1 MTTGG
6 TYIAS
11 SLVES
16 DGRTL
21 EPSRARLMRDLVA
34 AEWLKI
40 RSLRSTYCLLAV
52 LPLPIVLGGGLAL
65 SAAGSWERLSGQGRS
80 GFDPSAAGGT
90 ALQVTYLVLAAFGIL
105 VITSESTT
113 GMLRMTLTAVPR
125 RRSLLTAK
133 AVVVGVVS
141 LAAGQVSSF
150 AVFFVSQAV
159 FGTRGI
165 GVTLASPYALA
176 TVLGAGFSCMVMGL
190 VGLGV
195 GTVLRS
201 SAGAFIAIFALLFV
215 VPALISLLPAPWDGR
230 IGSLTL
236 PMASNLLPGRIPG
249 AWLPPAGA
257 VLVLLGYVALAL
269 AAASV
274 AITRRDP

>member
-1 MTTGG
+1 MKTGD

-11 SLVES
+11 SLIEP

-21 EPSRARLMRDLVA
+21 EPSRTRLIWDLVA

-40 RSLRSTYCLLAV
+40 RSLRSTYYLLAV

-65 SAAGSWERLSGQGRS
+65 SAASSWERLSEQGRS

-105 VITSESTT
+105 AITSESTT
-113 GMLRMTLTAVPR
+113 GMLRMTLTTVPQ
-125 RRSLLTAK
+125 RRSLLMAK

-150 AVFFVSQAV
+150 AIFFISQAV
-159 FGTRGI
+159 LGTRGI

-201 SAGAFIAIFALLFV
+201 SAGGFIAIFALLFV
-215 VPALISLLPAPWDGR
+215 VPALISLLPAPWNER

-236 PMASNLLPGRIPG
+236 PMASNLLPGRISD

-257 VLVLLGYVALAL
+257 VLVLLGYIALAL